1 VQSEINTQVLQP
13 VMLGQK
19 TAEEACNDVNSSI
32 QGILD
37 ENLE

>member
-1 VQSEINTQVLQP
+1 
-13 VMLGQK
+13 MLGQK